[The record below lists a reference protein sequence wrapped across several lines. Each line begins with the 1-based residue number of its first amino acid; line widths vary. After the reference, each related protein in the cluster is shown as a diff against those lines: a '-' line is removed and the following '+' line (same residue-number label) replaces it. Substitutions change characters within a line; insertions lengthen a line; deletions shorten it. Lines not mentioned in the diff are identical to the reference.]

1 MSNLFSQIHT
11 DVKIV
16 TTSKGNV
23 NVPNEVDG
31 GNVPVRISMH
41 DSDGTNVAV
50 GFYDGKKIYAVED
63 SEVGLRGNVGI
74 KVRINDA
81 DGDGKVTL
89 NELLTNARLD
99 GFLYPPIPLART
111 VEV

>member
-16 TTSKGNV
+16 TSSKGKV
-23 NVPNEVDG
+23 NVPSEVEG

-41 DSDGTNVAV
+41 DSDGTNVAT
-50 GFYDGKKIYAVED
+50 GFYDGKKIFSVTD
-63 SEVGLRGNVGI
+63 STEGLRGRVGI
-74 KVRINDA
+74 KVRLNDE
-81 DGDGKVTL
+81 DGDGKVSL
-89 NELLTNARLD
+89 SELMPNARLS
-99 GFLYPPIPLART
+99 GFFYPANPLTTT

>member
-1 MSNLFSQIHT
+1 MANLFSQIHT

-16 TTSKGNV
+16 VSPKGKV

-41 DSDGTNVAV
+41 DSDGTNVAT

-63 SEVGLRGNVGI
+63 NDQGLRGKVGI
-74 KVRINDA
+74 KVRLNDE

-89 NELLTNARLD
+89 AELMPNARLD
-99 GFLYPPIPLART
+99 GFFYPATPLIQT
-111 VEV
+111 VEL